1 MASIRRESERRKNRT
16 PAQALAT
23 AGAPRHESEDNDGT
37 LQPTSLDGVPDN
49 LRTWWQS
56 ADPAAL
62 ERATI
67 RSGRCDVLAH
77 VARMLR
83 SSNTVLDLGCGAG
96 LLARETGR
104 RDMVGVDM
112 APSMVRAAQQWMDVV
127 LLDNILE
134 HYPTES
140 PDVVVLCNVLEPYS
154 KDMRR
159 LLFSHVLEFLK
170 PMGRVIVVTAIG
182 GLGNMGSETETG
194 LDLVFPTVT
203 EVALQPSDIEEELML
218 EGLERLSAELL
229 ETRTVNHAGVMPGEA
244 PRTEKRNYAVIIGR
258 KPVA

>member
-1 MASIRRESERRKNRT
+1 MQ
-16 PAQALAT
+16 AQTLAT
-23 AGAPRHESEDNDGT
+23 AGATPQHESEKNNRT
-37 LQPTSLDGVPDN
+37 QLPTSLNGVPDN

-77 VARMLR
+77 ITRLLR
-83 SSNTVLDLGCGAG
+83 SSSMVLDLGCGAG
-96 LLARETGR
+96 LLAREAGR
-104 RDMVGVDM
+104 RDIVGVDM
-112 APSMVRAAQQWMDVV
+112 APSMVRTAQQWMDVV

-159 LLFSHVLEFLK
+159 LLFSHVFEFLK
-170 PMGRVIVVTAIG
+170 PMGHVIVVMAIG
-182 GLGNMGSETETG
+182 GLGNMGSDTETG

-203 EVALQPSDIEEELML
+203 DTAVQPSDIEEELML
-218 EGLERLSAELL
+218 EGLERFSAELL
-229 ETRTVNHAGVMPGEA
+229 ETRTVNHAGAMPGEA